1 MNFLI
6 NTKKSSEIKTD
17 CLILP
22 VFEDAILRGASKT
35 INALNNNLIKDFQ
48 SNGDISGKLGQTRIL
63 PINKKSYKRIVLVGC
78 GKFDEYSENNYKK
91 AITSALKKLSSSSHK
106 NATNLLAS
114 DHLIGKKDESYYRA
128 SRIMVESWYAITYQY
143 TATNSKKEKK
153 YALTKLYFGTNGAKK
168 SSSMS
173 KGLKHGQSIGSA
185 IQKVKYLGDL
195 PANICTPSFLV
206 KETRKIANK
215 NKSISLKVLNESD
228 MKKLKMGSLLSV
240 TAGASEPAKL
250 IVAEYKGAS
259 LKSKPIVI
267 VGKGITFDTGG
278 VSLKPSNAMDEM
290 KYDMCG
296 AATTIGLLQM
306 VSELKLSINAVF
318 IVPACENVVS
328 SRATKPGDIV
338 TAMSGTTIEVLNTD
352 AEGRLI
358 LADALTY
365 AQRFKPELIIDMATL
380 TGACVVALGKHMS
393 GLMTNSES
401 LANELTYSGEVS
413 NDPTWRLPLNED
425 YAKQIKSNF
434 ADVANI
440 STNGVG
446 AGTITAGCF
455 LQKFVGDYDWAH
467 IDIAGV
473 AWLEGSNKGATGRP
487 VAMVSEFL
495 INRALN

>member
-128 SRIMVESWYAITYQY
+128 SRIMVESWFAITYQY

-401 LANELTYSGEVS
+401 LANELSYSGEVS
-413 NDPTWRLPLNED
+413 NDPTWRLPLNDD

>member
-6 NTKKSSEIKTD
+6 NTNKSSEIRTD

-22 VFEDAILRGASKT
+22 VFEDGILRGASKT
-35 INALNNNLIKDFQ
+35 INSQNNNLIKDFQ

-63 PINKKSYKRIVLVGC
+63 PINKQSYKRIVLVGC
-78 GKFDEYSENNYKK
+78 GKFDEYFERNYKK
-91 AITSALKKLSSSSHK
+91 AITSALKKLSSTSHK

-114 DHLIGKKDESYYRA
+114 DDLIGKNDELYYRA
-128 SRIMVESWYAITYQY
+128 SRIMVESWYEITYQY

-153 YALTKLYFGTNGAKK
+153 YSLSKLYFGTNGNKR

-173 KGLKHGQSIGSA
+173 KGLKHGESIGSA

-250 IVAEYKGAS
+250 IVAEYKGS
-259 LKSKPIVI
+259 KSKSKPIVI

-278 VSLKPSNAMDEM
+278 VSLKPSNGMDEM

-318 IVPACENVVS
+318 IVPACENVVG

-365 AQRFKPELIIDMATL
+365 AQKFKPELIIDMATL

-401 LANELTYSGEVS
+401 LANELSYAGEVS

>member
-1 MNFLI
+1 
-6 NTKKSSEIKTD
+6 
-17 CLILP
+17 
-22 VFEDAILRGASKT
+22 
-35 INALNNNLIKDFQ
+35 
-48 SNGDISGKLGQTRIL
+48 
-63 PINKKSYKRIVLVGC
+63 
-78 GKFDEYSENNYKK
+78 
-91 AITSALKKLSSSSHK
+91 
-106 NATNLLAS
+106 
-114 DHLIGKKDESYYRA
+114 
-128 SRIMVESWYAITYQY
+128 MVESWYEITYQY

-153 YALTKLYFGTNGAKK
+153 YSLSKLYFGTNGNKR

-173 KGLKHGQSIGSA
+173 KGLKHGESIGSA

-250 IVAEYKGAS
+250 IVAEYKGS
-259 LKSKPIVI
+259 KSKSKPIVI

-306 VSELKLSINAVF
+306 ASDLKLPINMVF

-328 SRATKPGDIV
+328 STATKPGDIV

-365 AQRFKPELIIDMATL
+365 AQKFKPELIIDMATL
-380 TGACVVALGKHMS
+380 TGACVVALGKHIS
-393 GLMTNSES
+393 GLMTNSDS
-401 LANELTYSGEVS
+401 LAKELTLAGELS
-413 NDPTWRLPLNED
+413 KDPTWRLPLNED

>member
-128 SRIMVESWYAITYQY
+128 SRIMVESWFAITYQY

-250 IVAEYKGAS
+250 IVAEYKGAN

-401 LANELTYSGEVS
+401 LANELSYSGEVS
-413 NDPTWRLPLNED
+413 NDPTWRLPLNDD

>member
-6 NTKKSSEIKTD
+6 NTNKSSEIRTD

-22 VFEDAILRGASKT
+22 VFEDGILRGASKT
-35 INALNNNLIKDFQ
+35 INSQNNNLIKDFQ

-63 PINKKSYKRIVLVGC
+63 PINKQSYKRIVLVGC
-78 GKFDEYSENNYKK
+78 GKFDKYSENNYKK
-91 AITSALKKLSSSSHK
+91 AITSALKKLSFTSHK

-114 DHLIGKKDESYYRA
+114 DHLIGKNDELYYRA
-128 SRIMVESWYAITYQY
+128 SRIMVESWYEITYQY

-153 YALTKLYFGTNGAKK
+153 YSLSKLYFGTNGNKK

-173 KGLKHGQSIGSA
+173 KGLKHGESIGSA

-250 IVAEYKGAS
+250 IVAEYKGS
-259 LKSKPIVI
+259 KSKSKPIVI

-318 IVPACENVVS
+318 IVPACENVVG

-365 AQRFKPELIIDMATL
+365 AQKFKPELIIDMATL

-393 GLMTNSES
+393 GFMTNSES
-401 LANELTYSGEVS
+401 LANELSYAGEVS
-413 NDPTWRLPLNED
+413 NDQTWRLPLNED

>member
-128 SRIMVESWYAITYQY
+128 SRIMVESWFAITYQY

-250 IVAEYKGAS
+250 IVAEYKGANS
-259 LKSKPIVI
+259 KSKPIVI

-365 AQRFKPELIIDMATL
+365 AQKFKPELIIDMATL

-401 LANELTYSGEVS
+401 LANELSYSGEVS

>member
-6 NTKKSSEIKTD
+6 NTNKSSEIRTD

-22 VFEDAILRGASKT
+22 VFEDGILRGASKT
-35 INALNNNLIKDFQ
+35 INSQNNNLIKDFQ

-63 PINKKSYKRIVLVGC
+63 PINKQSYKRIVLVGC
-78 GKFDEYSENNYKK
+78 GKFDEYFERNYKK
-91 AITSALKKLSSSSHK
+91 AITSALKKLSSTSHK

-114 DHLIGKKDESYYRA
+114 DDLIGKNDELYYRA
-128 SRIMVESWYAITYQY
+128 SRIMVESWYEITYQY

-153 YALTKLYFGTNGAKK
+153 YSLSKLYFGTNGNKR

-173 KGLKHGQSIGSA
+173 KGLKHGESIGSA

-250 IVAEYKGAS
+250 IVAEYKGS
-259 LKSKPIVI
+259 KSKSKPIVI

-278 VSLKPSNAMDEM
+278 VSLKPSNGMDEM

-318 IVPACENVVS
+318 IVPACENVVG

-365 AQRFKPELIIDMATL
+365 AQKFKPELIIDMATL

-401 LANELTYSGEVS
+401 LANELSYAGEVS
-413 NDPTWRLPLNED
+413 NDQTWRLPLNED

>member
-259 LKSKPIVI
+259 SKSKPIVI

-365 AQRFKPELIIDMATL
+365 AQKFKPELIIDMATL

>member
-6 NTKKSSEIKTD
+6 STNKSSEIRTD

-22 VFEDAILRGASKT
+22 VFEDGILRGASKT
-35 INALNNNLIKDFQ
+35 INSQNNNLIKDFQ

-63 PINKKSYKRIVLVGC
+63 PINKQSYKRIVLVGC
-78 GKFDEYSENNYKK
+78 GKFDEYSERNYKK
-91 AITSALKKLSSSSHK
+91 AITSALKKLSSTSHK

-114 DHLIGKKDESYYRA
+114 DDLIGKNDELYYRA
-128 SRIMVESWYAITYQY
+128 SRIMVESWYEITYQY

-153 YALTKLYFGTNGAKK
+153 YSLSKLYFGTNGNKR

-173 KGLKHGQSIGSA
+173 KGLKHGESIGNA

-250 IVAEYKGAS
+250 IVAEYKGS
-259 LKSKPIVI
+259 KSKSKPIVI

-278 VSLKPSNAMDEM
+278 VSLKPSNGMDEM

-306 VSELKLSINAVF
+306 VSELKLSINVVF
-318 IVPACENVVS
+318 IVPACENVVG

-365 AQRFKPELIIDMATL
+365 AQKFKPELIIDMATL

-393 GLMTNSES
+393 GFMTNSES
-401 LANELTYSGEVS
+401 LANELSYAGEVS
-413 NDPTWRLPLNED
+413 NDQTWRLPLNED

>member
-128 SRIMVESWYAITYQY
+128 SRIMVESWFAITYQY

-365 AQRFKPELIIDMATL
+365 AQKFKPELIIDMATL

>member
-6 NTKKSSEIKTD
+6 NTNKSSEIRTD

-22 VFEDAILRGASKT
+22 VFEDGILRGASKT
-35 INALNNNLIKDFQ
+35 INSQNNNLIKDFQ

-63 PINKKSYKRIVLVGC
+63 PINKQSYKRIVLVGC
-78 GKFDEYSENNYKK
+78 GKFDEYFERNYKK
-91 AITSALKKLSSSSHK
+91 AITSALKKLSSTSHK

-114 DHLIGKKDESYYRA
+114 DDLIGKNDELYYRA
-128 SRIMVESWYAITYQY
+128 SRIMVESWYEITYQY

-153 YALTKLYFGTNGAKK
+153 YSLSKLYFGTNGNKK

-173 KGLKHGQSIGSA
+173 KGLKHGESIGSA

-250 IVAEYKGAS
+250 IVAEYKGS
-259 LKSKPIVI
+259 KSKSKPIVI

-365 AQRFKPELIIDMATL
+365 AQKFKPELIIDMATL

-401 LANELTYSGEVS
+401 LANELSYAGEVS
-413 NDPTWRLPLNED
+413 NDQTWRLPLNED

>member
-153 YALTKLYFGTNGAKK
+153 HALTKLYFGTNGAKK

-365 AQRFKPELIIDMATL
+365 AQKFKPELIIDMATL

-401 LANELTYSGEVS
+401 LANELSYSGEVS